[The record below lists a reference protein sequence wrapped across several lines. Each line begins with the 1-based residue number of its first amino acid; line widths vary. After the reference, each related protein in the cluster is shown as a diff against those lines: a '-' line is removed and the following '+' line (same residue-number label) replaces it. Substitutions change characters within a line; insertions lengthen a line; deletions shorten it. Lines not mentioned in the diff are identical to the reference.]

1 MNKPELS
8 ARIAAETSLST
19 PGADGAVP
27 AVISTID
34 DALASGETVTI
45 VGFGTF
51 IEESTAGAP
60 RPQVPRTGESVALD
74 ASKATSVK
82 AGKTFRD
89 AVRYPDTRA
98 RATGVSFVLVSGTPA
113 AGSPRAVPHPRG
125 EGWR

>member
-19 PGADGAVP
+19 PSADGAVP

-45 VGFGTF
+45 AGFGTF

-60 RPQVPRTGESVALD
+60 RPEAPRTGESAALD

-89 AVRYPDTRA
+89 AVR
-98 RATGVSFVLVSGTPA
+98 
-113 AGSPRAVPHPRG
+113 
-125 EGWR
+125 